1 MLDKQ
6 IGAAEAMPPDASS
19 SERAR
24 RLVLYDALSHE
35 AMGILTTGVFLAG
48 YAVALGANNFA
59 IGLLAAVPF
68 LAQLLQIPA
77 VLLIERSRSRR
88 LVSVWSSGIG
98 RCFLLASAAAPF
110 LGADAAVVVLIA
122 TLAVHQAMAAISGCA
137 WNSWMRDLVP
147 SSEYG
152 RFFGKRTAVTMA
164 VSISL
169 AFLGSVL
176 IDGWKRYVPGAPVL
190 AYSCLFTVSA
200 LVGLWGSIFFT

>member
-1 MLDKQ
+1 M
-6 IGAAEAMPPDASS
+6 AMPKCYVHAS
-19 SERAR
+19 
-24 RLVLYDALSHE
+24 L
-35 AMGILTTGVFLAG
+35 
-48 YAVALGANNFA
+48 
-59 IGLLAAVPF
+59 P
-68 LAQLLQIPA
+68 
-77 VLLIERSRSRR
+77 
-88 LVSVWSSGIG
+88 
-98 RCFLLASAAAPF
+98 
-110 LGADAAVVVLIA
+110 VVVLIA